1 MNIKKSVIAVS
12 VALTTMAAVPVFAAG
27 FVNGGFDDGT
37 TSGWTVGSGDRNG
50 QNFGTIDPAAY
61 LGLNGG
67 GPSGGNRSA
76 VVTPGLDPV
85 LGALMPNIVFGGT
98 HAYRVED
105 AGVTGGWLS
114 VISQTV
120 QNYTDPNIFFAW
132 LAALDNGGHSAIQ
145 SAGMI
150 ITLRDLTANGGAG
163 ETIIDRRYNANPGGV
178 DARFLSAGSYFYTPQ
193 WQVEQL
199 AIDASRSGHD
209 FELTVLATD
218 CGPTGHSGYVYLDG
232 FGAVAPPPGG
242 TVPEPASL
250 ALLGLGLAGLG
261 FSRRKKS

>member
-12 VALTTMAAVPVFAAG
+12 VALTTMAAAPVFAAG

-37 TSGWTVGSGDRNG
+37 TNGWTVGSGNRNG
-50 QNFGTIDPAAY
+50 QSLNAINPALF
-61 LGLNGG
+61 LGANGG

-76 VVTPGLDPV
+76 VVTPGLDPI
-85 LGALMPNIVFGGT
+85 LGAQMANIVFGGT
-98 HAYRVED
+98 NAYRVED
-105 AGVTGGWLS
+105 AGITGGWLS
-114 VISQTV
+114 VISQRV
-120 QNYTDPNIFFAW
+120 NNYTDANIFFAW
-132 LAALDNGGHSAIQ
+132 QAALDNGGHSAQ
-145 SAGMI
+145 DSAGMI
-150 ITLRDLTANGGAG
+150 ITLTDLTTN
-163 ETIIDRRYNANPGGV
+163 TVIIDRRYNANPGGV
-178 DARFLSAGSYFYTPQ
+178 DARFNNCGQGYFCTPQ
-193 WQVEQL
+193 WQIEQL
-199 AIDASRSGHD
+199 AIDAARLGHD

-261 FSRRKKS
+261 LSRRKKS